1 MGKTYRPFTL
11 ARAGELA
18 ALSRINGTTRGAVLP
33 VFQVAPRT
41 WDYENERYSKTVP
54 AHLAPLP
61 EKLAAV
67 WSGGS
72 GYVDVSMLDSEPI
85 IEGQHPLAWLAT
97 KTRDSGLPL
106 TPLIQASSSAAAKAA
121 AASLH
126 DLYGIGVGVR
136 LPQVDWTTI
145 DPARLAALLR
155 ELSVAPNAVD
165 VFVDF
170 EGAEGAVI
178 EVAVNAE
185 MASLRTLGQFRSITV
200 GGAGFPDVNGVP
212 RGTTEYPR
220 KEWRIYSAVRAKLAS
235 MGQPTPDF
243 FDNLVLKPD
252 TIELGVDPR
261 FISISAA
268 FRYTVANDYLLAKGE
283 LFKGQGGS
291 GKGGAAL
298 ITPLDELTRHA
309 EYATPVRSQADD
321 WIEAVVGGTATP
333 GNPGKWREW
342 GTVRHIEVVAFQ
354 LSTLT

>member
-18 ALSRINGTTRGAVLP
+18 ALARINPATRSAVRP
-33 VFQVAPRT
+33 VFQVAPRA
-41 WDYENERYSKTVP
+41 WDYENDRYSKTVP

-61 EKLAAV
+61 DKLAAV
-67 WSGGS
+67 WGGGA
-72 GYVDVSMLDSEPI
+72 GYADVSMLDSEPI
-85 IEGQHPLAWLAT
+85 VDGQHPLEWLAT
-97 KTRDSGLPL
+97 KTSDAGVPL
-106 TPLIQASSSAAAKAA
+106 TPLVEASSSAAAKAA

-126 DLYGIGVGVR
+126 GTYKTGVGIR
-136 LPQVDWTTI
+136 LPQVDWTTV
-145 DPARLAALLR
+145 DPARLTTLLIQ
-155 ELSVAPNAVD
+155 LSVAPEAVD

-220 KEWRIYSAVRAKLAS
+220 KEWRIYSAVREKIAS
-235 MGQPTPDF
+235 TGEPIPDF

-298 ITPLDELTRHA
+298 IAPLDELTRHA

-321 WIEAVVGGTATP
+321 WIEAVVGGGATP

-342 GTVRHIEVVAFQ
+342 ATVRHIEVVAFQ

>member
-1 MGKTYRPFTL
+1 MGKIYRPFTL

-18 ALSRINGTTRGAVLP
+18 ALARVSGTTSGALLP
-33 VFQVAPRT
+33 VFQIAPRT
-41 WDYENERYSKTVP
+41 WDYEKERYSKTIS

-61 EKLAAV
+61 EKLASV
-67 WSGGS
+67 WGGGS

-85 IEGQHPLAWLAT
+85 IDGQHPLAWLAAQ
-97 KTRDSGLPL
+97 TRVVGTQLAPL
-106 TPLIQASSSAAAKAA
+106 VEASSSASAKAA
-121 AASLH
+121 AANLH
-126 DLYGIGVGVR
+126 VAHGTGVGIR
-136 LPQVDWTTI
+136 LRQIDWTTI
-145 DPARLAALLR
+145 DPARLTTLLGD
-155 ELSVAPNAVD
+155 LGVAPNVVD

-178 EVAVNAE
+178 EVAVIAE
-185 MASLRTLGQFRSITV
+185 LTSLRALGPFRSITV

-220 KEWRIYSAVRAKLAS
+220 DEWRIYSAVRAKLAS
-235 MGQPTPDF
+235 MSQPTPDF

-268 FRYTVANDYLLAKGE
+268 LRYTVTNDYLLAKGE

-298 ITPLDELTRHA
+298 IPALDELTRHA

-321 WIEAVVGGTATP
+321 WIEAVVAGSATP